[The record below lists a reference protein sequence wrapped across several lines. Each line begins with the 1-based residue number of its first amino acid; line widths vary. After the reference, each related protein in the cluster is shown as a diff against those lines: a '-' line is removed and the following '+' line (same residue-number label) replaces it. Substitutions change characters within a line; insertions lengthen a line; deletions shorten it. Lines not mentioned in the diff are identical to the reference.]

1 MTRFNKIISDY
12 PNQLQDIDDEQIW
25 HNSDIYERHKP
36 YQPKESSVMG
46 VSPIIPMKDTDE
58 EL

>member
-1 MTRFNKIISDY
+1 M
-12 PNQLQDIDDEQIW
+12 DDEPIW
-25 HNSDIYERHKP
+25 TESDIFERHKP
-36 YQPKESSVMG
+36 YKPKEKDVMG